1 MLARLAAPMR
11 SSAAQDV
18 RRRPNHFRSSRK
30 IQSSPAGIS
39 TNPAV
44 RRGRL
49 LQQGGETLQ
58 QGGGTLQQG
67 GETLQQGGGTLQQ
80 GGETLQQGGETLQ
93 QGGEDS
99 YIAGR
104 GNTTWIGGTLP
115 QGGAEGRRDC
125 SEEGPECILQ

>member
-67 GETLQQGGGTLQQ
+67 GETLQQGG
-80 GGETLQQGGETLQ
+80 ETLQ